1 MTKVLT
7 TGNFKG
13 GVGKTTNAVLTA
25 YTLSNKGY
33 KVLVVDLDPQA
44 NATEL
49 LFATMTNVYKI
60 KPEFKETLFVSI
72 QNNKISNSLI
82 SVKKNL
88 DLLPSFTDLEKYIDY
103 LAELYD
109 DDYSKDTHFSN
120 LLNEIKENYDFI
132 IIDVP
137 PQLNKFTNSALVA
150 SDYVIVILQTQ
161 ERSLKGAEKYIEH
174 LIQLNNDYGTEIDI
188 LGLLPVLVQNG
199 NDLDL
204 DIIED
209 AESLFGKSNIF
220 NTKIKTMQRLKRYDR
235 TGITDNPKDI
245 HDKRVQQVYESVS
258 DEVIQRINL
267 LG

>member
-82 SVKKNL
+82 SVKENL
-88 DLLPSFTDLEKYIDY
+88 DLLPSFTDLE
-103 LAELYD
+103 
-109 DDYSKDTHFSN
+109 
-120 LLNEIKENYDFI
+120 
-132 IIDVP
+132 
-137 PQLNKFTNSALVA
+137 
-150 SDYVIVILQTQ
+150 
-161 ERSLKGAEKYIEH
+161 
-174 LIQLNNDYGTEIDI
+174 
-188 LGLLPVLVQNG
+188 
-199 NDLDL
+199 
-204 DIIED
+204 
-209 AESLFGKSNIF
+209 
-220 NTKIKTMQRLKRYDR
+220 
-235 TGITDNPKDI
+235 
-245 HDKRVQQVYESVS
+245 
-258 DEVIQRINL
+258 
-267 LG
+267 

>member
-82 SVKKNL
+82 SVKENL

-137 PQLNKFTNSALVA
+137 PQLNLL
-150 SDYVIVILQTQ
+150 IL
-161 ERSLKGAEKYIEH
+161 L
-174 LIQLNNDYGTEIDI
+174 
-188 LGLLPVLVQNG
+188 
-199 NDLDL
+199 
-204 DIIED
+204 
-209 AESLFGKSNIF
+209 
-220 NTKIKTMQRLKRYDR
+220 
-235 TGITDNPKDI
+235 
-245 HDKRVQQVYESVS
+245 
-258 DEVIQRINL
+258 
-267 LG
+267 

>member
-82 SVKKNL
+82 SVKENL
-88 DLLPSFTDLEKYIDY
+88 DLLPSFTDL
-103 LAELYD
+103 LYD
-109 DDYSKDTHFSN
+109 DDYSKDTHF
-120 LLNEIKENYDFI
+120 
-132 IIDVP
+132 
-137 PQLNKFTNSALVA
+137 
-150 SDYVIVILQTQ
+150 
-161 ERSLKGAEKYIEH
+161 
-174 LIQLNNDYGTEIDI
+174 
-188 LGLLPVLVQNG
+188 
-199 NDLDL
+199 
-204 DIIED
+204 
-209 AESLFGKSNIF
+209 
-220 NTKIKTMQRLKRYDR
+220 
-235 TGITDNPKDI
+235 
-245 HDKRVQQVYESVS
+245 
-258 DEVIQRINL
+258 
-267 LG
+267 